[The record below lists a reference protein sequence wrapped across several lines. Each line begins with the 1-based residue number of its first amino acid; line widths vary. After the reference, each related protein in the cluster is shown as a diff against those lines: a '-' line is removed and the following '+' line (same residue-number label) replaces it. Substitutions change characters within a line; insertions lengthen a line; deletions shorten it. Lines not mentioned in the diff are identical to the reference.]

1 MKDLRTS
8 LLAVILWGVA
18 LLCIRLPVI
27 ALPLAGACG
36 TAAVLAFV
44 TWAVTRGRVNRLRAN
59 TLRVDGLRVD
69 GLVVLV
75 LLCCAAVG
83 AVVSAAQPQRAVLAQ
98 SDGRAVEAVVTVSSS
113 ASVGSDGRLWFG
125 AQTIEAGAPGD
136 LKALSAPV
144 RVGVDPVGG
153 VDLGAV
159 LRVTGQAKST
169 EPSEQAGLVIFATG
183 AEVVA
188 PASGIFAIAA
198 NTRAEFVDRATRLPE
213 PGAGL
218 LPGLAVGDT
227 RAVSEPLNAAM
238 LASGLSHL
246 TAVSGANCM
255 IVVAAVFW
263 LVSLAGGSRLLRVV
277 LSLLALSAF
286 VVLVTPEA
294 SVVRAAVMAALAMLS
309 VLLGRPSAGLAML
322 SLAVCGLL
330 IADPWFAA
338 SPGFAL
344 SAAAT
349 AALLVLSRPLLRGLG
364 RWMPAPLA
372 LALSVPLAAQ
382 VVCGPIIALF
392 SEQQSLVGVAA
403 NLIAAPAAPIATVIG
418 LLACLTSAVPA
429 VADLLAAAAWLPAA
443 WIDVTATVSA
453 GLPGATVAV
462 VAGPLAALL
471 VGLLSAAV
479 TVVLVWPRAR
489 RLRIASAVVVV
500 VALGLGGSRML
511 LDGPLATL
519 TSPGEW
525 TIAMCDIGQGDAVLI
540 RSAGRIALIDT
551 GPDPELLRACLAQ
564 TGVSHIDLLVLTH
577 FDLDHVGGTSA
588 VEGRVG
594 TVLHGPVV
602 EDDERRMLADL
613 AAAGATLQD
622 AGVGLSGTLGDAR
635 WKVLWPDEDPVVFPT
650 GNDAS
655 VVLEVSGGGVPRTLL
670 LGDLG
675 AASQR
680 MLLSSG
686 RVRGTFAVVK
696 VAHHGSGDQEPDLY
710 AAVRAPVA
718 LIGVGA
724 DNDYGHPRA
733 ETLAFL
739 DAVGSRALRTDLRG
753 LILLGTGE
761 DELLVWSQNAPP
773 DGG

>member
-8 LLAVILWGVA
+8 LLAVILWASA
-18 LLCIRLPVI
+18 LLCIQLPMI
-27 ALPLAGACG
+27 ALPMAGACG
-36 TAAVLAFV
+36 TGAVLALV
-44 TWAVTRGRVNRLRAN
+44 ACRVTRAS
-59 TLRVDGLRVD
+59 GLRMN
-69 GLVVLV
+69 GLVVLT
-75 LLCCAAVG
+75 LLCCCAVG
-83 AVVSAAQPQRAVLAQ
+83 LSVAAAQPQRAVLGE
-98 SDGRAVEAVVTVSSS
+98 SDGRAVAAIVTVSSS
-113 ASVGSDGRLWFG
+113 TSVGSDGRLWFD
-125 AQTIEAGAPGD
+125 AQTIRFGAPGD
-136 LKALSAPV
+136 MDPISASV
-144 RVGVDPVGG
+144 RIGVDPVDG

-159 LRVTGQAKST
+159 VEVSGQAKGT
-169 EPSEQAGLVIFATG
+169 EPSEQAGLVIFATD
-183 AEVVA
+183 AEVVS

-198 NTRAEFVDRATRLPE
+198 STRAEFVARATRLPE

-227 RAVSEPLNAAM
+227 RAVSEQLNAAM

-263 LVSLAGGSRLLRVV
+263 LVSLAGGSRLLRVA
-277 LSLLALSAF
+277 LSLLALGAF

-364 RWMPAPLA
+364 RWMPVPLA

-443 WIDVTATVSA
+443 WIDMTATVSA
-453 GLPGATVAV
+453 GLPGATIAV
-462 VAGPLAALL
+462 VAGPVAAML
-471 VGLLSAAV
+471 VGVISTAA
-479 TVVLVWPRAR
+479 TVVLVWPRSR
-489 RLRIASAVVVV
+489 RLRTASVVVLV

-511 LDGPLATL
+511 LDGPLARL

-540 RSAGRIALIDT
+540 RSADRIALIDT
-551 GPDPELLRACLAQ
+551 GPDPDALRSCLAQ
-564 TGVSHIDLLVLTH
+564 TGVSRIDLLVLTH

-588 VEGRVG
+588 VVGRVG
-594 TVLHGPVV
+594 TVLHGPVA
-602 EDDERRMLADL
+602 EDDEHRMLADL
-613 AAAGATLQD
+613 AGAGATVRD
-622 AGVGLSGTLGDAR
+622 ASIGMSGSLGEAR
-635 WKVLWPDEDPVVFPT
+635 WKVLWPEADPVVFPS

-655 VVLEVSGGGVPRTLL
+655 VVLEIAGGGIPRALL

-675 AASQR
+675 AVSQR
-680 MLLSSG
+680 MLLASG
-686 RVRGTFAVVK
+686 RVRGTYAVVK
-696 VAHHGSGDQEPDLY
+696 VAHHGSGDQEPELY
-710 AAVRAPVA
+710 AEVRAPVA

-753 LILLGTGE
+753 LILVGARK
-761 DELLVWSQNAPP
+761 DELLVWSAKSPP

>member
-1 MKDLRTS
+1 MKDLRTTV
-8 LLAVILWGVA
+8 LAVTLWVVA
-18 LLCIRLPVI
+18 LLCVQLPVI

-36 TAAVLAFV
+36 TGAVLAIATRRWTGHRATGV
-44 TWAVTRGRVNRLRAN
+44 AVLI
-59 TLRVDGLRVD
+59 
-69 GLVVLV
+69 
-75 LLCCAAVG
+75 LLCSAAVG
-83 AVVSAAQPQRAVLAQ
+83 LSVAAAMPQRAGLAQ
-98 SDGRAVEAVVTVSSS
+98 SDGRAFEAVVTVSSS
-113 ASVGSDGRLWFG
+113 SSVGSDGRLWFD
-125 AQTIEAGAPGD
+125 AQTIRAGAPGGMT
-136 LKALSAPV
+136 ALSAPV
-144 RVGVDPVGG
+144 RVGVDPIGG

-159 LRVTGQAKST
+159 LQISGQAKGTGS
-169 EPSEQAGLVIFATG
+169 SEQAGLVIFATT
-183 AEVVA
+183 AEVVS
-188 PASGIFAIAA
+188 PASGIFAVAA
-198 NTRAEFVDRATRLPE
+198 STRSEFVARATRLPE

-227 RAVSEPLNAAM
+227 RAVSEQLNAAM

-263 LVSLAGGSRLLRVV
+263 LVSLAGGSRMLRVV
-277 LSLLALSAF
+277 LSLLALGAF

-364 RWMPAPLA
+364 RWMPVPLA

-418 LLACLTSAVPA
+418 LLACLTASLPP

-443 WIDVTATVSA
+443 WIDMTATVSA
-453 GLPGATVAV
+453 GMPGATIAV
-462 VAGPLAALL
+462 VAGPVAAVL
-471 VGLLSAAV
+471 VGVVSTAV
-479 TVVLVWPRAR
+479 TVVLVWPRSR
-489 RLRIASAVVVV
+489 GLRTASVVVLV
-500 VALGLGGSRML
+500 VVLGVGGSRLL

-525 TIAMCDIGQGDAVLI
+525 TIAMCDVGQGDAVLI
-540 RSAGRIALIDT
+540 RSAGRTALIDT
-551 GPDPELLRACLAQ
+551 GPDPDALRACLAE

-577 FDLDHVGGTSA
+577 FDLDHVGGTAA
-588 VEGRVG
+588 VVGRVS
-594 TVLHGPVV
+594 TVLHGPVL
-602 EDDERRMLADL
+602 EGDERRMLSGL
-613 AAAGATLQD
+613 AAGGAALRD
-622 AGVGLSGTLGDAR
+622 ASIGMSGTLGGAR
-635 WKVLWPDEDPVVFPT
+635 WDVLWPAADPVVFPS

-655 VVLEVSGGGVPRTLL
+655 VVLQVSGGGVPRTLL

-686 RVRGTFAVVK
+686 RVRGDYAVVK
-696 VAHHGSGDQEPDLY
+696 VAHHGSADQEAELF

-739 DAVGSRALRTDLRG
+739 EAVGSRALRSDQRG
-753 LILLGTGE
+753 LVLLGARE
-761 DELLVWSQNAPP
+761 DELLVWSENAPQE
-773 DGG
+773 D